1 MWTGEGA
8 KHRGRSRSPSQ
19 GFDIMSA
26 STATVDRTCEGLCL
40 AFSAQLIP
48 NGFRRQGH
56 RSALDTLLM
65 LAIAQANLAPLS
77 RDPEFQKTYA
87 GLDASPPDE
96 MRRPAR
102 VRAIATS
109 LGVPQ
114 ETARR
119 RVVALAEAGILV
131 MSDDGVILP
140 QAFTYS
146 PHAVEMA
153 METWNTFAQ
162 FYANLRR
169 AGCLARVPPATPDQ
183 PLPMRQMMRLWVDH
197 FLRLIEALMP
207 MVGDP
212 FSVVMLFA
220 ILDGGLAA
228 GGKPASASAVARA
241 LGLPFESVRR
251 NALRITDNGLC
262 QKVGRGYLIPPE
274 LMEEPRWRAFSERHA
289 QILMRFFAVMREQGL
304 LSWWEA
310 QYLAEGGRP

>member
-1 MWTGEGA
+1 MGEGT
-8 KHRGRSRSPSQ
+8 KHRGGSRTPSW
-19 GFDIMSA
+19 GFDIMTA

-65 LAIAQANLAPLS
+65 LAIAQANLAPLA

-87 GLDASPPDE
+87 GLEASPPDD

-114 ETARR
+114 ETTRR
-119 RVVALAEAGILV
+119 RVASLVEVGILN
-131 MSDDGVILP
+131 MREDGVILP
-140 QAFTYS
+140 QSFTYS
-146 PHAVEMA
+146 PHALQMA
-153 METWNTFAQ
+153 METWTSFATL
-162 FYANLRR
+162 YANLRR
-169 AGCLARVPPATPDQ
+169 AGSLAPVPAAPTDQAPA
-183 PLPMRQMMRLWVDH
+183 MRQMMRLWTDH

-220 ILDGGLAA
+220 ILDGSLAA
-228 GGKPASASAVARA
+228 GDGKPVSASAIARS

-262 QKVGRGYLIPPE
+262 HKVGRGYLIPPE

-304 LSWWEA
+304 LGWWEA
-310 QYLAEGGRP
+310 QYQAA

>member
-1 MWTGEGA
+1 MT
-8 KHRGRSRSPSQ
+8 
-19 GFDIMSA
+19 A
-26 STATVDRTCEGLCL
+26 STATLDRTCEGLCL

-48 NGFRRQGH
+48 NGFRKQGH

-65 LAIAQANLAPLS
+65 LAIAQANLAPLA
-77 RDPEFQKTYA
+77 RDAEFQKTYA
-87 GLDASPPDE
+87 GLEASPPDDL
-96 MRRPAR
+96 RRPAR

-119 RVVALAEAGILV
+119 RVVALAEAGILA
-131 MSDDGVILP
+131 MSDEGVILP

-153 METWNTFAQ
+153 IETWNTFTR

-169 AGCLARVPPATPDQ
+169 AECLSAVPAATPDQ
-183 PLPMRQMMRLWVDH
+183 PPPMRQMMRLWTNH
-197 FLRLIEALMP
+197 FLRLIDALMP

-220 ILDGGLAA
+220 ILDGSLAA
-228 GGKPASASAVARA
+228 GDGKPVSASAIARS

-262 QKVGRGYLIPPE
+262 QKVGRGYLIPPQ
-274 LMEEPRWRAFSERHA
+274 LMEEPRWRDFSERHA
-289 QILMRFFAVMREQGL
+289 QILMRFFAVMREQHL
-304 LSWWEA
+304 LGWWEA
-310 QYLAEGGRP
+310 QYLAEGGRPA

>member
-1 MWTGEGA
+1 MA
-8 KHRGRSRSPSQ
+8 APVSS
-19 GFDIMSA
+19 
-26 STATVDRTCEGLCL
+26 VDRTCERICL

-48 NGFRRQGH
+48 NGFRKLGH
-56 RSALDTLLM
+56 RSAIDTLLM
-65 LAIAQANLAPLS
+65 LAIAQTNLAPMA
-77 RDPEFQKTYA
+77 RDAEFQKAYA

-119 RVVALAEAGILV
+119 RVVALAEAGYLV
-131 MSDDGVILP
+131 MREDGVIMP

-146 PHAVEMA
+146 PQALHMA
-153 METWNTFAQ
+153 METWQSFTA

-169 AGCLARVPPATPDQ
+169 AGALPEVDAAPADQ
-183 PLPMRQMMRLWVDH
+183 PPPMRRMMRLWTNH

-220 ILDGGLAA
+220 ILDGGLAS
-228 GGKPASASAVARA
+228 GGKPVSASSIARS

-251 NALRITDNGLC
+251 NALRFADNGLC
-262 QKVGRGYLIPPE
+262 EKVGRGYLIPAA
-274 LMEEPRWRAFSERHA
+274 LMEEPRWRDFSERHA
-289 QILMRFFAVMREQGL
+289 QILMRFFAVMREQNL
-304 LSWWEA
+304 LGWWEA
-310 QYLAEGGRP
+310 EYQAAR

>member
-1 MWTGEGA
+1 MGA
-8 KHRGRSRSPSQ
+8 GPGALPR
-19 GFDIMSA
+19 GFDIMTA
-26 STATVDRTCEGLCL
+26 STATLDRTCEGLCL

-48 NGFRRQGH
+48 NGFRKQGH

-65 LAIAQANLAPLS
+65 LAIAQANLAPLA

-87 GLDASPPDE
+87 GLEASPPDD

-119 RVVALAEAGILV
+119 RVVALAEAGILA

-153 METWNTFAQ
+153 METWNTFTQ
-162 FYANLRR
+162 LYANLRR
-169 AGCLARVPPATPDQ
+169 AECLSAVPAATPDQ
-183 PLPMRQMMRLWVDH
+183 PPAMRQMMRLWVDH

-207 MVGDP
+207 MVGDL

-220 ILDGGLAA
+220 ILDGSLTA
-228 GGKPASASAVARA
+228 GDGKSVSASAIARS

-289 QILMRFFAVMREQGL
+289 QILMRFFAVMREQHL
-304 LSWWEA
+304 LGWWEA

>member
-1 MWTGEGA
+1 MTT
-8 KHRGRSRSPSQ
+8 
-19 GFDIMSA
+19 
-26 STATVDRTCEGLCL
+26 STVTVDRTCEGLCL

-48 NGFRRQGH
+48 NGFRKQGH
-56 RSALDTLLM
+56 RSAIDVLLM
-65 LAIAQANLAPLS
+65 LAIAQANLAPMA

-87 GLDASPPDE
+87 GLEASPPDE

-102 VRAIATS
+102 VRSIAVS

-119 RVVALAEAGILV
+119 RVASLVEAGILV
-131 MSDDGVILP
+131 MRDEGVIMP

-146 PHAVEMA
+146 PHALQTA
-153 METWNTFAQ
+153 IDSWALFTG

-169 AGCLARVPPATPDQ
+169 AGALAPVEPAPPDQ
-183 PLPMRQMMRLWVDH
+183 PPPLRLMMRLWTNH
-197 FLRLIEALMP
+197 FLRLIEALLP

-220 ILDGGLAA
+220 ILDGSLATTA
-228 GGKPASASAVARA
+228 GKPVSASAVARA

-262 QKVGRGYLIPPE
+262 QKVGRGYLITPE

-289 QILMRFFAVMREQGL
+289 QVLMRFFAAMGEQNL
-304 LSWWEA
+304 LGWWEA
-310 QYLAEGGRP
+310 QYLAQGGRP

>member
-1 MWTGEGA
+1 M
-8 KHRGRSRSPSQ
+8 
-19 GFDIMSA
+19 
-26 STATVDRTCEGLCL
+26 TAPISTVDRTCEGLCL
-40 AFSAQLIP
+40 AFSAKLIP
-48 NGFRRQGH
+48 NGFRKQGH
-56 RSALDTLLM
+56 RSALDTLLL

-77 RDPEFQKTYA
+77 RDPEFQRTYA

-119 RVVALAEAGILV
+119 RVVALAEAGYLA
-131 MSDDGVILP
+131 MRDDGVIMP

-146 PHAVEMA
+146 PHALQMA
-153 METWNTFAQ
+153 METWASFST

-169 AGCLARVPPATPDQ
+169 AGSIAAVPAAPMDQ
-183 PLPMRQMMRLWVDH
+183 APPMRQMMRLWTDH

-220 ILDGGLAA
+220 IFDGGLAS
-228 GGKPASASAVARA
+228 GGKPVSASSIARS

-251 NALRITDNGLC
+251 NALRFADNGLC
-262 QKVGRGYLIPPE
+262 QKVGRGYLIPGS

-289 QILMRFFAVMREQGL
+289 QILMRFFAVMREQNL
-304 LSWWEA
+304 LGWWEA
-310 QYLAEGGRP
+310 EYQAIR